1 MSNPKLR
8 QKCEAQRKESEKY
21 YKNLLEIDDAC
32 MVILENSE
40 SIRDTGFSSYSP
52 NGSMI
57 IEGAKESVKSFYFLH
72 KFLDM
77 WEKNQIKLE
86 IL

>member
-1 MSNPKLR
+1 
-8 QKCEAQRKESEKY
+8 
-21 YKNLLEIDDAC
+21 

-77 WEKNQIKLE
+77 WEKNQIKVE